1 MQVNRS
7 SSLRVKLCVERFR
20 SSSNRI
26 CRGRVWTPGSKNNHL
41 PSTGSLGAGRQPMIT
56 TLSSTE
62 GGRASERSEGESKV
76 FISCCVVC
84 CVGGCEH
91 LSVVLPLGSF
101 VRLGWEGGESPQSRP
116 CDLLF
121 HRGTAQKQAQAG
133 RSKVEVQ
140 LWTVLAR
147 QRAGVRGQR
156 GERWWARAITGQHS
170 RGV

>member
-1 MQVNRS
+1 MQVNHS

-26 CRGRVWTPGSKNNHL
+26 RRGRVWTPGSKNNHL

-56 TLSSTE
+56 TFSSTE

-84 CVGGCEH
+84 CVGGCERF
-91 LSVVLPLGSF
+91 SVVLPLGSF
-101 VRLGWEGGESPQSRP
+101 VHLGWEGGEAPGSPQSRL

-121 HRGTAQKQAQAG
+121 HRGTAQTQEEASGGTALDCPRQAESW
-133 RSKVEVQ
+133 RP
-140 LWTVLAR
+140 WTE
-147 QRAGVRGQR
+147 G
-156 GERWWARAITGQHS
+156 
-170 RGV
+170 